1 MALSSQVADQQ
12 TFCFWTLVGSM
23 LATLYISRGSTIQVS
38 MLQLGCGAGDVAGLT
53 TPVVHFYESHL
64 LSCRYLTVST
74 AMSIAVIQRTGSII
88 RS

>member
-1 MALSSQVADQQ
+1 MALNSQVADQQ
-12 TFCFWTLVGSM
+12 TFYFWTLVGSM

-53 TPVVHFYESHL
+53 TPVVHFYDSHL
-64 LSCRYLTVST
+64 LTVST
-74 AMSIAVIQRTGSII
+74 PMSIAVIQRTGSII